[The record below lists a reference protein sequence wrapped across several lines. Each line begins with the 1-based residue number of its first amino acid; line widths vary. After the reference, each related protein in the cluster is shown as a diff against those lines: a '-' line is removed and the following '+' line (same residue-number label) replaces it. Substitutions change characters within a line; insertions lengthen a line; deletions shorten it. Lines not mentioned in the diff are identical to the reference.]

1 MIKKKAML
9 SLLLA
14 LCLAV
19 TMIHTAAY
27 GAEDVSEDI
36 VILYTGDIHG
46 GVGAN
51 ISLAGLRAYANER
64 QAKSKYLEIVDA
76 GDALSG
82 TALANASKG
91 KFVVEAM
98 NEAGYGIAVPGVH
111 DFDFGVNTLLDELA
125 PMADYKYVSCNFT
138 DIETWETAFKP
149 YEIVTYGD
157 TKVAYVG
164 ISDPATMSKSSAGF
178 TENSGGGKYNFI
190 YGGDGKYLYS
200 IVQYA
205 VDMAKRDGADY
216 VVAIGHLDSQ
226 GEAAYT
232 PKSVIANTTGI
243 NAFIAGNSH
252 SSIVGQQVKDKD
264 GKSVLLTSAGSGLK
278 NIGVLTI
285 TPGKNIS
292 SQLVSN
298 YAYRYI
304 KTSTAIRS
312 LEQKYAASLK
322 ETVASSEVK
331 LNSANSDGIRTIGS
345 SETNLGDL
353 CADAYRAVTGADI
366 ALVEA
371 SEIEGEIAAGDISYA
386 DIERVMPANAS
397 ISMFTVSGGEILDAL
412 EMAARLFP
420 ATNEGFLQ
428 VSGLSFDIQETVK
441 SSVTV
446 DSKGNFT
453 GVQKEYRVTNVMI
466 GSKELDLMGDYTV
479 AATEDFLTGATGYT
493 MFEDV
498 SKKVTGITTDNQ
510 ALYQYITKGLKGKI
524 SAAYE
529 NKAGRIDYIKLARQ
543 SQIDAEIE
551 AGVTE
556 KIKNYSQ
563 EMAAL
568 REKIELQNQI
578 IAVRSVTIKQSSAL
592 KKSGSTRKVKLS
604 WSLSQDIDGMKYQIY
619 KSTKK
624 NSGYSKI
631 YTTSKQT
638 FTNTSGLTK
647 GKTYYYKVRGYKYI
661 NGKYYYT
668 DWANICYRT
677 IS

>member
-19 TMIHTAAY
+19 TMIPTAAY

-46 GVGAN
+46 GVDAN

-98 NEAGYGIAVPGVH
+98 NEAGYAIAVPGVH
-111 DFDFGVNTLLDELA
+111 DFDFGVNTLVDELA
-125 PMADYKYVSCNFT
+125 PMADFEYVSCNFT

-178 TENSGGGKYNFI
+178 AENSGGGKYNFI

-331 LNSANSDGIRTIGS
+331 LNSANSDGIRTVGS

-510 ALYQYITKGLKGKI
+510 ALYQYITKDLKGKI

-578 IAVRSVTIKQSSAL
+578 IAVRSVAIKASSSL

-677 IS
+677 IL

>member
-19 TMIHTAAY
+19 TMIPTAAY

-46 GVGAN
+46 GVDAN

-98 NEAGYGIAVPGVH
+98 NEAGYAIAVPGVH
-111 DFDFGVNTLLDELA
+111 DFDFGVNTLVDELA
-125 PMADYKYVSCNFT
+125 PMADFEYVSCNFT

-178 TENSGGGKYNFI
+178 AENSGGGKYNFI

-510 ALYQYITKGLKGKI
+510 ALYQYITKDLKGKI

-578 IAVRSVTIKQSSAL
+578 IAVRSVAIKASSSL

-677 IS
+677 IL

>member
-98 NEAGYGIAVPGVH
+98 NEAGYAIAVPGVH

-125 PMADYKYVSCNFT
+125 PMADFEYVSCNFT

-322 ETVASSEVK
+322 ETVASSEVR
-331 LNSANSDGIRTIGS
+331 LNSANSDGIRTVGS

-510 ALYQYITKGLKGKI
+510 ALYQYITKDLKGKI

-578 IAVRSVTIKQSSAL
+578 IAVRSVTIKASSSL

>member
-19 TMIHTAAY
+19 TMIPTAAY

-46 GVGAN
+46 GVDAN

-98 NEAGYGIAVPGVH
+98 NEAGYAIAVPGVH

-125 PMADYKYVSCNFT
+125 PMADFEYVSCNFT

-178 TENSGGGKYNFI
+178 AENSGGGKYNFM

-331 LNSANSDGIRTIGS
+331 LNSANSDGIRTVGS

-510 ALYQYITKGLKGKI
+510 ALYQYITKELKGKI

-578 IAVRSVTIKQSSAL
+578 IAVRSVAIKASSSL

-677 IS
+677 IL

>member
-1 MIKKKAML
+1 
-9 SLLLA
+9 
-14 LCLAV
+14 
-19 TMIHTAAY
+19 
-27 GAEDVSEDI
+27 
-36 VILYTGDIHG
+36 
-46 GVGAN
+46 
-51 ISLAGLRAYANER
+51 
-64 QAKSKYLEIVDA
+64 
-76 GDALSG
+76 
-82 TALANASKG
+82 
-91 KFVVEAM
+91 
-98 NEAGYGIAVPGVH
+98 
-111 DFDFGVNTLLDELA
+111 
-125 PMADYKYVSCNFT
+125 
-138 DIETWETAFKP
+138 
-149 YEIVTYGD
+149 
-157 TKVAYVG
+157 
-164 ISDPATMSKSSAGF
+164 
-178 TENSGGGKYNFI
+178 
-190 YGGDGKYLYS
+190 
-200 IVQYA
+200 
-205 VDMAKRDGADY
+205 
-216 VVAIGHLDSQ
+216 
-226 GEAAYT
+226 
-232 PKSVIANTTGI
+232 
-243 NAFIAGNSH
+243 
-252 SSIVGQQVKDKD
+252 
-264 GKSVLLTSAGSGLK
+264 
-278 NIGVLTI
+278 
-285 TPGKNIS
+285 
-292 SQLVSN
+292 
-298 YAYRYI
+298 
-304 KTSTAIRS
+304 
-312 LEQKYAASLK
+312 
-322 ETVASSEVK
+322 
-331 LNSANSDGIRTIGS
+331 
-345 SETNLGDL
+345 
-353 CADAYRAVTGADI
+353 
-366 ALVEA
+366 
-371 SEIEGEIAAGDISYA
+371 
-386 DIERVMPANAS
+386 MPANAS

>member
-125 PMADYKYVSCNFT
+125 PMADFEYVSCNFT

-164 ISDPATMSKSSAGF
+164 ISNPATMSKSSAGF

-510 ALYQYITKGLKGKI
+510 ALYQYITKDLKGKI

-578 IAVRSVTIKQSSAL
+578 IAVRSVTIKQSSSL

>member
-164 ISDPATMSKSSAGF
+164 ISDPATMSKSSVGF

-322 ETVASSEVK
+322 ETVASSEVR
-331 LNSANSDGIRTIGS
+331 LNSANSDGIRTVGS

-510 ALYQYITKGLKGKI
+510 ALYQYITKDLKGKI

-578 IAVRSVTIKQSSAL
+578 IAVRSVTIKQSSSL